1 MGRTVLQAV
10 PPAMGG
16 QQQLSRSHARMVSQH
31 RAAYWHSPGERVVAK
46 KELQIFRNPFSEFG
60 QF

>member
-1 MGRTVLQAV
+1 
-10 PPAMGG
+10 MGG